1 MLSRIVNR
9 FERFYGLFVGEQQAA
24 MAAYRMQNRISDWNY
39 RGNGKTEELPADAL
53 NYLTHD
59 NTRLKELER
68 RYAAVRGI
76 KHSVWHWHT
85 SSVRLRQFRGEGDFL
100 TQNVSGGIEPYIAS
114 FGYALGLD
122 TLGLFERLSE
132 DTRFMCHTYQ
142 ILGRQ
147 VSRDLIDSVLEIGFL
162 ADALGLST
170 DSDIRV
176 LDIGAGYGR
185 FAHRLVTAFPNIQ
198 VRCTDAV
205 PASSF
210 LAEFYLGFRKAA
222 GASMLPLDEV
232 DTLAGPVDLACNI
245 HSWSECTLQSIRW
258 WLDQLD
264 RLRPRYLFVVPHTEE
279 GLSREEDESR
289 PTFFNEIASRGWK
302 LAVKRAKYHKSTLL
316 MEKGVCPAW
325 YFLFER

>member
-9 FERFYGLFVGEQQAA
+9 FENLYSLFVGEQQASRT
-24 MAAYRMQNRISDWNY
+24 AYRIHNRISDWNY
-39 RGNGKTEELPADAL
+39 RGGAKADELSGDAL
-53 NYLTHD
+53 AYLTPD
-59 NTRLKELER
+59 NIRLKELEQ
-68 RYAAVRGI
+68 RYAAVQGME
-76 KHSVWHWHT
+76 HSLWGWHT
-85 SSVRLRQFRGEGDFL
+85 SSVRLREFRGEGDFL
-100 TQNVSGGIEPYIAS
+100 TQNVGGGIEPYIAS

-132 DTRFMCHTYQ
+132 DTLFMCHTYQ

-147 VSRDLIDSVLEIGFL
+147 VSRDLLDSVLEIGFL

-170 DSDIRV
+170 GSDIRV

-185 FAHRLVTAFPNIQ
+185 FAHRLVTAFPNAQ

-222 GASMLPLDEV
+222 GASILPLDEL
-232 DTLAGPVDLACNI
+232 DAFAGPVDVACNI

-264 RLRPRYLFVVPHTEE
+264 RLRPRYLFLVPHTEE
-279 GLSREEDESR
+279 VLSREKDESR
-289 PTFFNEIASRGWK
+289 PTFLNEITGRGWR
-302 LAVKRAKYHKSTLL
+302 LVLKRPKYHRSALL
-316 MEKGVCPAW
+316 MEKGLCPTW